1 MWITFL
7 LKLLT
12 WYPYYVLFGFLRDDV
27 KGYIPQVAHSNAN
40 KAFDVPE
47 KPLRFACWLVVFV
60 HAVLAAILITTVTS
74 IWVVAS

>member
-40 KAFDVPE
+40 KVFDVLE
-47 KPLRFACWLVVFV
+47 KPLRFASAGLWFSFMPYLRQFSS
-60 HAVLAAILITTVTS
+60 LRWRPYGL
-74 IWVVAS
+74 